1 MSNRVTAPDRATD
14 ALGAG
19 DAGVSQLKSYF
30 TMLAPM
36 MLWFYII
43 PALTG
48 LLFEKE
54 YEWQEKPGSRP
65 PPPPVPEENYTFD
78 PLADETTIPAME
90 DEVIVPEMIEVELPI
105 TWAEYF
111 LKLVL
116 MMIMMFTGMLLS
128 IWVGQEGMLYVT
140 D

>member
-1 MSNRVTAPDRATD
+1 MSGK
-14 ALGAG
+14 L
-19 DAGVSQLKSYF
+19 
-30 TMLAPM
+30 
-36 MLWFYII
+36 
-43 PALTG
+43 
-48 LLFEKE
+48 
-54 YEWQEKPGSRP
+54 
-65 PPPPVPEENYTFD
+65 PEENYTFD